1 MQMKSTTSPSAIK
14 AQVIRFII
22 VGVLATGLQ
31 YGVYLALVSILPR
44 FAPSLANTVAYAVS
58 FVFNYI
64 ASTRF
69 TFRVRSTAK
78 RGAGFVLS
86 HVVNYVLQTLLL
98 ALFLHL
104 GIPKHFA
111 LIPVF
116 AICVPTNFILV
127 RFFPTGILH

>member
-1 MQMKSTTSPSAIK
+1 MQMKSTTSPSATK

-86 HVVNYVLQTLLL
+86 HVVNYILQTLLL

-104 GIPKHFA
+104 GIPKYFA

-127 RFFPTGILH
+127 RFFLTGILH

>member
-1 MQMKSTTSPSAIK
+1 MQMKSTTSPSATK

-116 AICVPTNFILV
+116 SICVPTNFILV
-127 RFFPTGILH
+127 RFFLTGILH